1 MVNAMH
7 MVNDGALDERLP
19 HGTRVDVRSRFVGSW
34 AHGFEVDEP
43 VDGGYR
49 IRRVSDGSVLPDV
62 LTDEEIRPELR
73 KHGLWWY

>member
-1 MVNAMH
+1 MTDAASMVNG
-7 MVNDGALDERLP
+7 DALGDRLS

-34 AHGFEVDEP
+34 ARGFEIDEP

-62 LTDEEIRPELR
+62 LTDDEVRPEVR
-73 KHGLWWY
+73 KQGLWWY